1 MTNIT
6 ATSVLDA
13 VYPFNFQ
20 DTEIQVLDVQGRVW
34 LTAADLS
41 RALGYKKA
49 SRVSELY
56 QRNKDEFTED
66 MTTVIE
72 LQTNES
78 AETRNLRASKNLQT
92 KTRIFSTHGCHLV
105 GMLARTDRAKEFR
118 RWVLDVLDGLN
129 KEKHQPAGQQKTYL
143 PNADHLSLRDTMMHP
158 DAFEQ
163 IFTVASAMLHGE
175 DTSEWQRG
183 FNKKVDI
190 EAARRVEEVQLD
202 TVLGL
207 RILTESDGIGGMTT
221 KILPHDANL
230 LRDKD
235 LADYIRSADGPVL
248 RLLPD
253 IIHACTER
261 LNELY
266 QLPLRGLRAEHGYEE

>member
-1 MTNIT
+1 MTNVRSL
-6 ATSVLDA
+6 ANLA
-13 VYPFNFQ
+13 AYYPLCFEN
-20 DTEIQVLDVQGRVW
+20 TELQVLDLDGHIW

-41 RALGYKKA
+41 RGLGYA
-49 SRVSELY
+49 RADEVARIY
-56 QRNKDEFTED
+56 RRNKDEFSED
-66 MTTVIE
+66 MTALIG

-78 AETRNLRASKNLQT
+78 AEAANLAFSDNLQT
-92 KTRIFSTHGCHLV
+92 QTRIFSARGCHLV
-105 GMLARTDRAKEFR
+105 AMLARTEKAKAFR
-118 RWVLDVLDGLN
+118 KWVLDVLEGLAT
-129 KEKHQPAGQQKTYL
+129 QSAPQKTYL